1 MSFSKQKPAGRAA
14 ISKPY
19 SWHWIGVLICV
30 LTTAGSHAAQKSTNW
45 LPEPEVAK
53 QLRFEGVTQEE
64 ERGTS
69 FQRFRFFSAG
79 DAQRCRIEATVPEML
94 PIEEFE
100 AVARVN
106 STHAGIQLL
115 VRLVLPNQLDPKTG
129 RPLVTWLRG
138 VRSQSPSEWEE
149 LNVSLTDAAITEQL
163 VRVRTALDP
172 VRINADGMYIDRL
185 GIQAEF
191 GPGECVVDLQSV
203 TYGPIVLRPDSAS
216 DVNAEPAVA
225 GPVENRLRVE
235 RNQVF
240 LKDRPF
246 FVRLM
251 PYHGEPH
258 ESLDTLRV
266 NTLWVDDYRSSER
279 TQVLADEGYVI
290 AAIPP
295 HPQFD
300 PRDFSQPIVGLGPL
314 DQDSSVTDIWIL
326 GTRVPSTEWPHVRA
340 WAREVRS
347 ADRLRG
353 RPLMVDVTGAESLVS
368 RLFDVVGVGPPSLH
382 RNLTLGQFRN
392 RILLSSQQ
400 ASQLTL
406 PFCWVQTE
414 SPNSLTKW
422 RAQLGLP
429 PLVVEP
435 EQITMQVMA
444 ALSAGSRAIA
454 FWKTK
459 PFGQGKLSESET
471 GLAVALS
478 NLHIDLFESW
488 LVQGQAQSYIAVN
501 SQPVRRGQPHGQ
513 NQFLQNAVG
522 SPLVSV
528 NPLERKIP
536 LGPDA
541 TVISGRAGS
550 LILPVMWDAATQ
562 FVPGSLYTPEARL
575 TVRAR
580 ETASASQ
587 ITATG
592 VRGIRRVETAGG
604 LAVKIQD
611 LDQFAAVLV
620 ASEPSAFSAMAE
632 RVDYAAPRAAELRC
646 WIARLKHPRV
656 VQTCEQINQL
666 APSIPPS
673 ASKSLENAGLWLQ
686 NAETALNDGR
696 FAEASRNAEH
706 CLRVLRHVQ
715 NLYWKDAIRQLPTP
729 TASPF
734 TIAFSGLPEH
744 WRMMQVV
751 QSATPS
757 ANLIP
762 SGPFRR
768 LQELEEH
775 GWQFPRHEKNA
786 YLTDTDVRV
795 DSGGNSRYLQFA
807 ASRRQNVRT
816 VTPDLPSI
824 MISAPSVPVNA
835 GDFVVIRGRAR
846 IGTRVKAEEEYPL
859 MILDSDLGPE
869 FAVRPALETSWR
881 SFHMYRQASASGL
894 LQVSFALKGGA
905 DLHLDLDGFSV
916 QKVGRLEWES
926 GEKSQLQLQPISRSR
941 VQGAGHSF
949 PSLDWESPFR

>member
-1 MSFSKQKPAGRAA
+1 MFRLG
-14 ISKPY
+14 
-19 SWHWIGVLICV
+19 IGVLICL
-30 LTTAGSHAAQKSTNW
+30 LTPAGTQAAQKTTNW
-45 LPEPEVAK
+45 LTEPEVAT
-53 QLRFEGVTQEE
+53 QLRFEGVTEEE
-64 ERGTS
+64 ERGTP
-69 FQRFRFFSAG
+69 FQRFRFRSAG
-79 DAQRCRIEATVPEML
+79 DVQRCRIEAAVPAML
-94 PIEEFE
+94 PNVEFE
-100 AVARVN
+100 AVTQVN

-115 VRLVLPNQLDPKTG
+115 VRLVLPNQLDPKTQ

-138 VRSQSPSEWEE
+138 ERSQSPSEWEQ
-149 LNVSLTDAAITEQL
+149 LRVSLTDAAITEQL
-163 VRVRTALDP
+163 VRLRTVLDP
-172 VRINADGMYIDRL
+172 IRVNEDGMYIDRI

-191 GPGECVVDLQSV
+191 GPGECVVDLQPV
-203 TYGPIVLRPDSAS
+203 EYGPIVLRPNSTELDP
-216 DVNAEPAVA
+216 DMNPEPALA

-240 LKDRPF
+240 LNNEPK

-258 ESLDTLRV
+258 ESLDTLGV
-266 NTLWVDDYRSSER
+266 NTLWVDDYRTSDQTR
-279 TQVLADEGYVI
+279 ILAEEGYVI

-300 PRDFSQPIVGLGPL
+300 PNDFSRPIEGLGPL
-314 DQDSSVTDIWIL
+314 DQDASVTDIWIL
-326 GTRVPSTEWPHVRA
+326 GTRVPASEWPHVRA

-368 RLFDVVGVGPPSLH
+368 RLFDVVGVGQPSIH
-382 RNLTLGQFRN
+382 RNLTTGQSRN

-400 ASQLTL
+400 ASRLTL
-406 PFCWVQTE
+406 PFCWIQTE
-414 SPNSLTKW
+414 SPNSMTQW
-422 RAQLGLP
+422 RSQLGLP

-444 ALSAGSRAIA
+444 ALSAGARAVA
-454 FWKTK
+454 YWKTK
-459 PFGQGKLSESET
+459 PFGQGQLSESET
-471 GLAVALS
+471 GLAVALA

-488 LVQGQAQSYIAVN
+488 LVQGQAQSYLAVD
-501 SQPVRRGQPHGQ
+501 SQPGHQQQLRGQ

-522 SPLVSV
+522 SPLVSI
-528 NPLERKIP
+528 NPLEEKIP
-536 LGPDA
+536 RKPDA
-541 TVISGRAGS
+541 TMITGREGS
-550 LILPVMWDAATQ
+550 LILPVMWDDSTQ
-562 FVPGSLYTPEARL
+562 FVPDSLYTPEANL

-587 ITATG
+587 VTATG

-604 LAVKIQD
+604 LAVKIRG

-620 ASEPSAFSAMAE
+620 TSDPAAFTAMAE
-632 RVDYAAPRAAELRC
+632 RVDYVAPRAAELRC

-666 APSIPPS
+666 APNVPPS
-673 ASKSLENAGLWLQ
+673 AAKSLENAGRWLQ
-686 NAETALNDGR
+686 NAEAALNDGR
-696 FAEASRNAEH
+696 FVEASRNAEQ

-757 ANLIP
+757 ENLVP
-762 SGPFRR
+762 TGTFRR
-768 LQELEEH
+768 PQELEER
-775 GWQFPRHEKNA
+775 GWQFPQREKNA
-786 YLTDTDVRV
+786 YLTDTDVLV
-795 DSGGNSRYLQFA
+795 DPSGNSRVLRFA

-824 MISAPSVPVNA
+824 VISAPAIPINA
-835 GDFVVIRGRAR
+835 GDLVEIRGRAR
-846 IGTRVKAEEEYPL
+846 IGGRVRMEEVYPL
-859 MILDSDLGPE
+859 MIFDSDLGPE

-881 SFHMYRQASASGL
+881 SFHLYRQASASGL
-894 LQVSFALKGGA
+894 LRVSFALQGGA
-905 DLHLDLDGFSV
+905 DIHLDLDSFSV
-916 QKVGRLEWES
+916 RKVGQLEWQSDDES
-926 GEKSQLQLQPISRSR
+926 SIQLQPISSSR
-941 VQGAGHSF
+941 VQDEGHSF